1 MVHHNSLLNF
11 SRSWSEEE
19 QLFGFTCFTFPS
31 TLPDIVTL
39 GNIIISISSVFRI
52 KCFSIK
58 LEGASDQVVT
68 LSYAIFPGLPPIN
81 TTFKHFW
88 VSSLSF
94 PLFWS
99 VVMSLRHILQS
110 FFCKSIE
117 ICNLRYLCI
126 SVKGGRFEKWFLFEK
141 QVFVEPTTSVMRSLT
156 AKENIGNFFCLFQL
170 FLFIVKLSLRLCL
183 CKVYKARLEIQYPF
197 QHGFWETGNLIN
209 RQKQLKSGLF

>member
-1 MVHHNSLLNF
+1 MSFVAAVVVHHNSLLNF

-31 TLPDIVTL
+31 TLPDIVTS

-52 KCFSIK
+52 KCISIK
-58 LEGASDQVVT
+58 IEGASDQVVT
-68 LSYAIFPGLPPIN
+68 LAYAIFPGLPPIN
-81 TTFKHFW
+81 NTFKHFW

-94 PLFWS
+94 LLFWS

-141 QVFVEPTTSVMRSLT
+141 QVFVEPTTSVMKSLN
-156 AKENIGNFFCLFQL
+156 AKEKYRYFFAFSSFSFSWWNYLWDFAFAKFIKPGLRFNIHFSTASEKQ
-170 FLFIVKLSLRLCL
+170 
-183 CKVYKARLEIQYPF
+183 EI
-197 QHGFWETGNLIN
+197 W
-209 RQKQLKSGLF
+209 

>member
-1 MVHHNSLLNF
+1 MPKIKISWTKWRNRCQNINISVISFVAAVVVHHNSLLNF

-31 TLPDIVTL
+31 TLPDIVTS
-39 GNIIISISSVFRI
+39 GNTIISISSVFRI

-58 LEGASDQVVT
+58 IKGAYDQVVT

-81 TTFKHFW
+81 TIFKHFW

-94 PLFWS
+94 PFFWS

-156 AKENIGNFFCLFQL
+156 AKE
-170 FLFIVKLSLRLCL
+170 KYR
-183 CKVYKARLEIQYPF
+183 
-197 QHGFWETGNLIN
+197 
-209 RQKQLKSGLF
+209 